1 MATWDD
7 VRRIA
12 LDLPE
17 TSERTSEGVRQWRV
31 REKLLTW
38 ERPLRRADY
47 QALGDTAPD
56 GDILAM
62 WVPDLGVKEVL
73 LSDDPDVFFTTPHF
87 DGYTMILIQ
96 LEKIP
101 VPELEELIIEAWL
114 DRAPKRLVTEYL
126 KASEEV
132 REGPVGA
139 GEERPYR
146 GRFSRT
152 RLVPIRKICSP
163 SRCMET

>member
-12 LDLPE
+12 LDLPD
-17 TSERTSEGVRQWRV
+17 TSERMNQGVPQWRV
-31 REKLLTW
+31 KEKLLTW
-38 ERPLRRADY
+38 ERPLRRADH
-47 QALGDTAPD
+47 QALGDAAPD

-62 WVPDLGVKEVL
+62 WVPDLGVKEAL

-87 DGYTMILIQ
+87 DGYTMVLIQ

-114 DRAPKRLVTEYL
+114 DRAPKRLVAEYL
-126 KASEEV
+126 KTY
-132 REGPVGA
+132 G
-139 GEERPYR
+139 
-146 GRFSRT
+146 
-152 RLVPIRKICSP
+152 
-163 SRCMET
+163 

>member
-17 TSERTSEGVRQWRV
+17 TSERLNGGVMQWRV
-31 REKLLTW
+31 KEKLLTW

-47 QALGDTAPD
+47 EALGDAAPE
-56 GDILAM
+56 GSILAM
-62 WVPDLGVKEVL
+62 WVDDLGVKEAL
-73 LSDDPDVFFTTPHF
+73 LSDDPGVFFTTPHF
-87 DGYTMILIQ
+87 DDYAIVLIR

-114 DRAPKRLVTEYL
+114 DRAPKRVVNEYL
-126 KASEEV
+126 KAIE
-132 REGPVGA
+132 
-139 GEERPYR
+139 
-146 GRFSRT
+146 
-152 RLVPIRKICSP
+152 
-163 SRCMET
+163 

>member
-12 LDLPE
+12 LELPE
-17 TSERTSEGVRQWRV
+17 TSERMNQGVLQWRV
-31 REKLLTW
+31 KEKLLTC
-38 ERPLRRADY
+38 ERPLRRADH

-62 WVPDLGVKEVL
+62 WVPDLGIKDAL
-73 LSDDPDVFFTTPHF
+73 LSDDPGVFFTTPHF
-87 DGYTMILIQ
+87 DGYTMVLIQ

-114 DRAPKRLVTEYL
+114 DRAPKRSVSEYL
-126 KASEEV
+126 KASE
-132 REGPVGA
+132 
-139 GEERPYR
+139 
-146 GRFSRT
+146 
-152 RLVPIRKICSP
+152 
-163 SRCMET
+163 